1 MTHFRVSLPNI
12 VGSRRVLI
20 LVCSAVVSEALL
32 AGPFKVAVAAGAD
45 RVARPSC
52 SSSGVT

>member
-1 MTHFRVSLPNI
+1 MTHFRVSLPHI

-20 LVCSAVVSEALL
+20 LVCSSVVSEALL
-32 AGPFKVAVAAGAD
+32 SGPFKATVAGGAD